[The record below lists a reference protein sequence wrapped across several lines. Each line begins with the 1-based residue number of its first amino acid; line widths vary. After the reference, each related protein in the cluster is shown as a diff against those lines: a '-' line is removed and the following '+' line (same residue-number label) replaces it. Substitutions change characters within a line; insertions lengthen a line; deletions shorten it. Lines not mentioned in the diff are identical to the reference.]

1 MKMMKPQVHRLMMQ
15 CLVVVLCLCLCLFSG
30 CGPKNNLH
38 LVYIIDL
45 SSSIEPEARA
55 EAFSAMQ
62 QVFERQQLERGDTI
76 SIVPVTGDAL
86 ADGQGR
92 VLRFVISERR
102 AAYDADLRR
111 IAREAISRLQEMQSA
126 SAAQP
131 YTKSDILGAL
141 NTAVEEFANAE
152 DGERKVIVVLSD
164 LAQDDAR
171 CNFSRSPHMAN
182 ERVAR
187 EFAATLVQGRE
198 QMLSGTAI
206 YFGLLRSTDMRQMTV
221 ARREAVQAFWVEYC
235 RRANAAS
242 VSIATDGPAQLTQAL
257 IAQK

>member
-1 MKMMKPQVHRLMMQ
+1 MKMQVRRLMLQ

-30 CGPKNNLH
+30 CGPKRGLH

-55 EAFSAMQ
+55 EAFRVLQ

-76 SIVPVTGDAL
+76 SVVPVTGDAL

-111 IAREAISRLQEMQSA
+111 IAREAVSRLQEMQSA
-126 SAAQP
+126 SEAQP
-131 YTKSDILGAL
+131 FTKSDILGAL
-141 NTAVEEFANAE
+141 NVAVEEFAGVE
-152 DGERKVIVVLSD
+152 DGERRAIVILSD

-171 CNFSRSPHMAN
+171 FNFSTSPLLAN
-182 ERVAR
+182 ERSAR
-187 EFAATLVQGRE
+187 ELAASLTQGRE
-198 QMLSGTAI
+198 QMLRETAV
-206 YFGLLRSTDMRQMTV
+206 YFGLLRSTDMRRMTA
-221 ARREAVQAFWVEYC
+221 ARREAVQAFWLEYC
-235 RRANAAS
+235 RRANASS

-257 IAQK
+257 IARN